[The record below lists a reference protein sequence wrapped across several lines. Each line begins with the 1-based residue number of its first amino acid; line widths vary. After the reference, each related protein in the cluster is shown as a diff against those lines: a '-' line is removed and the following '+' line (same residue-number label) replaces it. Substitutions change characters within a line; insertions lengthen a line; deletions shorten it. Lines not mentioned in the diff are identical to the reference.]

1 MTRHG
6 RRCHSYC
13 TPASTCDLS
22 SARPSSSAC
31 SKYACGRS
39 ARAVIGYG
47 SPREDTVYGAK
58 RVISHEFRNAE
69 VMYRIPRASPVAS
82 VSRRQGFVAEGV
94 PRHGVLLWQNVQV
107 PVVLGDRQSLRQSIS
122 ARRIAMKGSDNST
135 ALRCAWRALIT
146 ADQCPPAGGAC
157 PTQVRAFGDGK
168 WPGASWRRSSKTD
181 WIQWDAS
188 RERCWR

>member
-1 MTRHG
+1 MTRQC
-6 RRCHSYC
+6 RPPC

-22 SARPSSSAC
+22 CARPSSSAC

-69 VMYRIPRASPVAS
+69 VMYRIPRDQPVAS

-94 PRHGVLLWQNVQV
+94 SRHGVLLWQNVEV
-107 PVVLGDRQSLRQSIS
+107 VVVLGDRQSLRQSIS

-146 ADQCPPAGGAC
+146 ADQCPPAGGGAW
-157 PTQVRAFGDGK
+157 PTQVRAFGEGE
-168 WPGASWRRSSKTD
+168 WPDASWRRSSKTD
-181 WIQWDAS
+181 GIQWDAS
-188 RERCWR
+188 RERCRR